1 MFLYKVLIIRYVILF
16 QQKNVNYF
24 ETKKP
29 PVTNK
34 RCIFA
39 KCKLNKTFIGDAE
52 NLTE

>member
-1 MFLYKVLIIRYVILF
+1 MCVF

-39 KCKLNKTFIGDAE
+39 KHKLKKNKNFYRGRRKPYRVGNIK
-52 NLTE
+52 NI